1 MLSAEEWNLVGGW
14 WAGRFDGGHDLLP
27 EFEKTHTLRFSQ
39 EVD

>member
-27 EFEKTHTLRFSQ
+27 EFEKTAILKIFTK
-39 EVD
+39 D